1 MNFTKLEETFWLI
14 GFIGHLT
21 LVLLLLIR
29 DRWRSFPAF
38 TCLIGFQLFE
48 SALLFVVSRHGTPH
62 AYFLTYW
69 YCAVG
74 DYVFQL
80 ALVTEIA
87 VVLCRR
93 RGVWIR
99 TARRGMLRW
108 ASFGVLF
115 AAMVA
120 WEMAPSSVTGP
131 DLWDSRA
138 ALFTSLLTCQLM
150 LGVSLTGNRLRLQRG
165 AHVMALG
172 QGLALW
178 AAFAVLGDVFKATTG
193 WRRDFPIFDQ
203 LRMFIY
209 LGDLLFWCV
218 AFWRPAKD
226 PVLFIEQSDYMAVLQ
241 STYASLA
248 EPPEMGR

>member
-1 MNFTKLEETFWLI
+1 MSFTKLEETFWLV

-21 LVLLLLIR
+21 LLIVLLLR
-29 DRWRSFPAF
+29 ERWRSFPVF
-38 TCLIGFQLFE
+38 TCLIGYQLVE
-48 SALLFVVSRHGTPH
+48 SILLYVVFRHGTAH

-69 YCAVG
+69 YCAIG
-74 DYVFQL
+74 DYVSQV

-99 TARRGMLRW
+99 TARSGILRW
-108 ASFGVLF
+108 AVFGMLF

-120 WEMAPSSVTGP
+120 WKLTPPSLTGP
-131 DLWDSRA
+131 DLWESRA

-150 LGVSLTGNRLRLQRG
+150 LGVSVTGNRLRLQRG
-165 AHVMALG
+165 SHVMALG

-178 AAFAVLGDVFKATTG
+178 SAVAVLGDVFKATTG
-193 WRRDFPIFDQ
+193 WRRDFPIFDE

-209 LGDLLFWCV
+209 LGDLLFWCA
-218 AFWRPAKD
+218 AFWRSAKE
-226 PVLFIEQSDYMAVLQ
+226 PVLFLEQSDYMAILQ
-241 STYASLA
+241 SKYASLA
-248 EPPEMGR
+248 KPPEMGR